1 VFSESPCLL
10 IRVRGAKESAMER
23 GLRER
28 FRAAWERYFP
38 GAELPIGF
46 WYTNGDA
53 GVQLAK
59 TSEIDRCLMANLE
72 RVRAGTPMRFSV
84 DSIGCPGGRRYC
96 GFSETLM
103 PQFNYFLSHG
113 IPGKVEGER
122 YKKTPE
128 LVAEVMAHAPKLKA
142 PGTSIVFK
150 PWDHLTDTD
159 DPAAVIF
166 VATPD
171 VLAGLFTLANF
182 DEAEQIGVI
191 APFGAGC
198 GTVVLYPYLEQQRE
212 HPRCVLGAFDPSARP
227 YVPANTLTFAAP
239 MKKFVTMV
247 ADMDESFLITPTW
260 SEVTRRFAPQG

>member
-1 VFSESPCLL
+1 
-10 IRVRGAKESAMER
+10 MER

>member
-1 VFSESPCLL
+1 
-10 IRVRGAKESAMER
+10 MEM

-28 FRAAWERYFP
+28 FMAAWERYFR
-38 GAELPIGF
+38 GAELPIAF

-53 GVQLAK
+53 GVPLARASEIERCLIANLAK
-59 TSEIDRCLMANLE
+59 I
-72 RVRAGTPMRFSV
+72 RAGTPMRFGV

-103 PQFNYFLSHG
+103 PQFNHFLSYG

-128 LVAEVMAHAPKLKA
+128 LVAEVMARAPRLKA

-150 PWDHLTDTD
+150 AWGQVADTD

-198 GTVVLYPYLEQQRE
+198 GTVVLYPYLEQQSA

-227 YVPANTLTFAAP
+227 YLPANTLTFAVP

-247 ADMDESFLITPTW
+247 ANMDESFLITPTW
-260 SEVTRRFAPQG
+260 NEVKKRLATGG